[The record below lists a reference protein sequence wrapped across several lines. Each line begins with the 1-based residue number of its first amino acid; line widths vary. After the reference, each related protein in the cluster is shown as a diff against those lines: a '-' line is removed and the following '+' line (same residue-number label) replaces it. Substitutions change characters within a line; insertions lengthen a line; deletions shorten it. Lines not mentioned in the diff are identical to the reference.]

1 MPKEDLDLDV
11 LVQRH
16 EPLAFLSGTFNRS
29 QKHCSVIEKEAF
41 PIVEA
46 VERLRHLLL
55 RDEGFRLFTD
65 HRYLIYVLDPILRDN
80 DFKKQAVDKLCRW
93 ASKLFVF
100 KYVID
105 HIDEESK
112 IWADILSRWKGD
124 GEQKILRPTL
134 KVLQWNGM
142 SPLANE

>member
-1 MPKEDLDLDV
+1 MTQLPKGVLDLDV

-29 QKHCSVIEKEAF
+29 QKSVIEKEAF

-65 HRYLIYVLDPILRDN
+65 DICLRSN
-80 DFKKQAVDKLCRW
+80 LERQRFQE
-93 ASKLFVF
+93 AS
-100 KYVID
+100 
-105 HIDEESK
+105 S
-112 IWADILSRWKGD
+112 
-124 GEQKILRPTL
+124 
-134 KVLQWNGM
+134 
-142 SPLANE
+142 